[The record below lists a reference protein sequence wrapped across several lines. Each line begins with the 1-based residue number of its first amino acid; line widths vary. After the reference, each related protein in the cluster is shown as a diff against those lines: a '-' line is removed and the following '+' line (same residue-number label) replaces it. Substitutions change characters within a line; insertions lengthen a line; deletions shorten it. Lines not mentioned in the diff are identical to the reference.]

1 MYLQKRK
8 LRCRKCGVNLDRVRR
23 TFFER
28 MLFARAAFGCP
39 WCKRRRRVF
48 FSIPRESKIE
58 YGAAVPVNRQL
69 TIRKDQKHAQPS
81 QPTPSAPETDSPET
95 PSQIPR
101 ETVGH

>member
-1 MYLQKRK
+1 M
-8 LRCRKCGVNLDRVRR
+8 
-23 TFFER
+23 
-28 MLFARAAFGCP
+28 
-39 WCKRRRRVF
+39 
-48 FSIPRESKIE
+48 
-58 YGAAVPVNRQL
+58 NRQL